1 MESDISAVRARIQV
15 VGHRLIGLAE
25 RGVDTAGLQSRL
37 VQAGDL
43 LEGGA
48 VEDARGLVDDV
59 ASEVRRAAAG
69 EARASGELQGVIRD
83 RLQGELREAIDG
95 GLADVAVEKMM
106 TDLRREMET
115 RLETFER
122 RLREQ
127 FAREL
132 AQVVSSRPWMKDI
145 LAQRAGESPSGRHA
159 SAIQPSTALF
169 AQLREQVSGLRQR
182 IEKGGTDRIDRALGD
197 LAAAEE
203 GMADLVAN
211 VADFQ
216 AQLGERV
223 LALEERLASA
233 IAPAPAAV
241 TRLTDLHVEVDPAP
255 PAPGRSSGEQAVGT
269 QAWPFGDE
277 SRSDGPSLTQT
288 TIERMVDAATS
299 SVVAPVPA
307 PEAAHHTPHPMPALR
322 GPQGTEAHALETSQT
337 PHPMPVTSGMHR
349 VGVDVGQIRRLI
361 EERLATWKA
370 PAGEGLITDDD
381 ELVGTLVRLM
391 PQVLEDGAVRTALF
405 ATIALEAIEKPGALA
420 HLSGLR
426 DFLKQELA
434 QAGAV

>member
-48 VEDARGLVDDV
+48 VEDARGLVDEV
-59 ASEVRRAAAG
+59 AGEVRRAAAG

-83 RLQGELREAIDG
+83 RLKGELREAIDG
-95 GLADVAVEKMM
+95 GLADAAVEKMM

-122 RLREQ
+122 RLRDQ

-145 LAQRAGESPSGRHA
+145 LAQRAEAPVATHA
-159 SAIQPSTALF
+159 AAAQPSTALF

-182 IEKGGTDRIDRALGD
+182 IEKGGTDRIDRALSD

-223 LALEERLASA
+223 LALEERLAA
-233 IAPAPAAV
+233 TITPVPAAV
-241 TRLTDLHVEVDPAP
+241 TRLTDLHVEVDAAPAEAE
-255 PAPGRSSGEQAVGT
+255 PAAGEATAGS

-277 SRSDGPSLTQT
+277 SRSEGPSLTQA

-299 SVVAPVPA
+299 SVVAP
-307 PEAAHHTPHPMPALR
+307 AAGAEGPHHTPHPMQALR
-322 GPQGTEAHALETSQT
+322 GPRGTEPHALETSQT
-337 PHPMPVTSGMHR
+337 PRPMPVPETSAAYRGI
-349 VGVDVGQIRRLI
+349 DVGQIRRLI
-361 EERLATWKA
+361 EERLAAWKA
-370 PAGEGLITDDD
+370 PAGEGLVADDD
-381 ELVGTLVRLM
+381 ELVAILVRLM
-391 PQVLEDGAVRTALF
+391 PQVLEDGSVRTALF

-426 DFLKQELA
+426 DFLRQELA
-434 QAGAV
+434 QATAV